1 MQQKKKEKYSKKDL
15 EKIENYYDKR
25 QVKEVQADEKEKEVE
40 QRLKEFRDE
49 KKEYKKEKKER

>member
-1 MQQKKKEKYSKKDL
+1 MKEKYSKKDL